1 MLNSLSHYLPK
12 LRNLS
17 LQGNGFKQWRDLD
30 FLSGRKQ
37 KLQNLRELIMID
49 NPLRDFELKN
59 NRGDN
64 YQRLVQFS
72 ATLSE
77 RDIDYV
83 AIVK

>member
-1 MLNSLSHYLPK
+1 
-12 LRNLS
+12 
-17 LQGNGFKQWRDLD
+17 
-30 FLSGRKQ
+30 
-37 KLQNLRELIMID
+37 MID

>member
-17 LQGNGFKQWRDLD
+17 LQGNGLKQWRDLD

-72 ATLSE
+72 ETLSE
-77 RDIDYV
+77 RIIDYV